1 MRGGK
6 NCQHQHVV
14 VILITQKKTG
24 AWTANLQTISEQC
37 LIDVDYLI
45 FTFFIPD
52 SMQFME
58 ILH

>member
-1 MRGGK
+1 
-6 NCQHQHVV
+6 VV